1 MKCNSLDSFEL
12 IIDNKIHSLDFLNE
26 NIIINNTHYDY
37 NKLHVV
43 NDTYYLIKDKVVFEF
58 SKILV
63 STNEI
68 DSLSSGE
75 ILSPMHGVISQV
87 KVTNNNKVSKGE
99 TLFILEAM
107 KMQHEIKANID
118 GLTSDIRVKENSQ
131 VSTGDLLVKISLKP

>member
-12 IIDNKIHSLDFLNE
+12 IIDNMICSLDFLNE
-26 NIIINNTHYDY
+26 NIMINNIHYDY
-37 NKLHVV
+37 NKLHIV

-87 KVTNNNKVSKGE
+87 KVTNNKKVSKGE

-107 KMQHEIKANID
+107 KMQHEIKADID
-118 GLTSDIRVKENSQ
+118 GLTTDLRVKENSQ
-131 VSTGDLLVKISLKP
+131 VSTGDLLVKISP

>member
-26 NIIINNTHYDY
+26 NIMINNTHYDY

-43 NDTYYLIKDKVVFEF
+43 KDTYYLIKDKVVFEF

-63 STNEI
+63 STNENGN
-68 DSLSSGE
+68 LSSGE
-75 ILSPMHGVISQV
+75 ILSPMHGVIS
-87 KVTNNNKVSKGE
+87 KVNITNNKKVSKGE

-107 KMQHEIKANID
+107 KMQHEIKASMD
-118 GLTSDIRVKENSQ
+118 GLISNINVKENDQ
-131 VSTGDLLVKISLKP
+131 VSIGDLLLKISPKP